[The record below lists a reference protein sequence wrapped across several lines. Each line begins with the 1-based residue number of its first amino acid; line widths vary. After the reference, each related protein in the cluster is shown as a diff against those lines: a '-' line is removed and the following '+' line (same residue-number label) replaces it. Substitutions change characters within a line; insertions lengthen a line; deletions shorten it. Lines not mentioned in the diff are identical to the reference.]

1 MKRNFI
7 PMELQLFAGE
17 GGDGQA
23 GESGAGTQQGAQA
36 GQQAGAAFD
45 YDKLAGII
53 AGKQNEA
60 EATILKKY
68 FRQQGLSKEEAETA
82 INAFKEQK
90 RASEPDVGELQDK
103 LKQADAMVRDA
114 VIEKEGTLLA
124 IGVNNFMS
132 CHRFNLIHC
141 LKLSHFPDIQL
152 IVYTT
157 VHFWHI
163 STIQA
168 TFSIPPSGTFCQFS
182 MPQF

>member
-1 MKRNFI
+1 MNYTCILKNGSRRETWTGQI
-7 PMELQLFAGE
+7 LLLDA
-17 GGDGQA
+17 GDGWYEA
-23 GESGAGTQQGAQA
+23 EINGRGTY
-36 GQQAGAAFD
+36 FHI
-45 YDKLAGII
+45 LAGRH
-53 AGKQNEA
+53 
-60 EATILKKY
+60 KY
-68 FRQQGLSKEEAETA
+68 GNYLCVP
-82 INAFKEQK
+82 NH
-90 RASEPDVGELQDK
+90 DVGCELSDFS
-103 LKQADAMVRDA
+103 DIFWNEER
-114 VIEKEGTLLA
+114 